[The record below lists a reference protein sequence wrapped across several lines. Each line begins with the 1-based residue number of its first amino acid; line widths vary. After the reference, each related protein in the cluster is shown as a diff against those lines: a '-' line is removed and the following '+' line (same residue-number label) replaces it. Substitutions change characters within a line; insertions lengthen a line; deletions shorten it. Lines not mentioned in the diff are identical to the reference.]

1 MTLDSAPDNQPTGI
15 TMPVFI
21 LVAVLV
27 IAAAFTAVWFAIP
40 GPDTKHRLVSP
51 SGTRVIELAELCT
64 PNGCNRVAVL
74 DVVQP
79 DGSHLRTGCP
89 LERSGLTPLF
99 ATVTA
104 TWTPAENSIDIAY
117 VAATGPAG
125 TITLATADCTQ
136 TE

>member
-1 MTLDSAPDNQPTGI
+1 MTLDQAPDNQPTGI

-27 IAAAFTAVWFAIP
+27 IAAALTAVWFAIP
-40 GPDTKHRLVSP
+40 GPDTRQRLVSP

-74 DVVQP
+74 DVTRP
-79 DGSHLRTGCP
+79 DGSHIRTGCP
-89 LERSGLTPLF
+89 LERAGLTPLF
-99 ATVTA
+99 AAVTA
-104 TWTPAENSIDIAY
+104 AWSPAEDRIDIAY
-117 VAATGPAG
+117 VAATGPTG
-125 TITLATADCTQ
+125 TVTIVTADCTQ

>member
-1 MTLDSAPDNQPTGI
+1 MTLDNAPDNQPSGI

-40 GPDTKHRLVSP
+40 GPDTRHRLVSP

-64 PNGCNRVAVL
+64 PNGCSRVAIL
-74 DVVQP
+74 DVTQP
-79 DGSHLRTGCP
+79 DGSHIRTGCP
-89 LERSGLTPLF
+89 LERPGLTPLF
-99 ATVTA
+99 ADVTA
-104 TWTPAENSIDIAY
+104 TWTTSEDSVDIAY
-117 VAATGPAG
+117 AAATGPTG
-125 TITLATADCTQ
+125 TITIATADCVE

>member
-15 TMPVFI
+15 TVPVFI

-51 SGTRVIELAELCT
+51 SGAKVIELAELCT

-74 DVVQP
+74 DVIKP
-79 DGSHLRTGCP
+79 DGSHIRTFCP

-99 ATVTA
+99 ADVIA
-104 TWTPAENSIDIAY
+104 TWSPAEDSIDIAY
-117 VAATGPAG
+117 IAATGPAG
-125 TITLATADCTQ
+125 TVTIPLADCTATQ
-136 TE
+136 